1 MASLQSA
8 PQLVCVDP
16 RIAYDVWPH
25 VVVLLKA
32 AVFRTE
38 LGRFEEIEY
47 DVLTGRGLL
56 WLAWSG
62 QIEAAATTV
71 LTETNASKVCV
82 LTACGGTDM
91 RRWLA
96 LLEKIEV
103 YAKAEGCNRVRIF
116 GRKGWQRM
124 LNRYHVT
131 NVVLE
136 RKL

>member
-1 MASLQSA
+1 MVSVQSA

-16 RIAYDVWPH
+16 SMVCEVWPH
-25 VVVLLKA
+25 VALLLKA
-32 AVFRTE
+32 AVFRTD
-38 LGRFEEIEY
+38 LSRFDEIQH
-47 DVLTGRGLL
+47 DVLTGRSLL
-56 WLAWSG
+56 WLAWSR
-62 QIEAAATTV
+62 QVEAAATTV

-96 LLEKIEV
+96 LLERIEA

-116 GRKGWQRM
+116 GRKGWQRL
-124 LNRYHVT
+124 LNQYHVT

>member
-1 MASLQSA
+1 MASVQSA

-16 RIAYDVWPH
+16 RMVYEVWPH
-25 VVVLLKA
+25 VVVLLKV

-38 LGRFEEIEY
+38 LGRFEEIED

-96 LLEKIEV
+96 LLEKIEA

-124 LNRYHVT
+124 LNQYHVT